1 MRTIL
6 FVCTGNTCR
15 SPMAE
20 AFARSVISEGLV
32 EGLTSSEALVASA
45 GIAACE
51 GAPPSDE
58 TAGILK
64 ARGLDAGSH
73 SLQLTPEMVAK
84 ADLVLTMT
92 RGHVDA
98 IARYIAPSDDAME
111 HVRTLD
117 PDGDIVDPIGCGT
130 QAYEEVARRFD
141 ELIPLRLKEFFS

>member
-20 AFARSVISEGLV
+20 AFARSLIADGLV
-32 EGLTSSEALVASA
+32 EGLIHSEVLVASA

-58 TAGILK
+58 TARILQ
-64 ARGLDAGSH
+64 ARGLDAESH

-98 IARYIAPSDDAME
+98 IARYIAPSEDAME
-111 HVRTLD
+111 HVCTLD
-117 PDGDIVDPIGCGT
+117 PEGDIVDPIGCGP
-130 QAYEEVARRFD
+130 QAYEDVARRFD